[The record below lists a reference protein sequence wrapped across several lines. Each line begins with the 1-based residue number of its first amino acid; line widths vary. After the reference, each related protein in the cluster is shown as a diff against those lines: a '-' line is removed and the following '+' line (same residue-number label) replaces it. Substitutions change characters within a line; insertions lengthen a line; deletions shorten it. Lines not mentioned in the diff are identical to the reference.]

1 MKNMKGIVEKN
12 YVREKKNSSSN
23 LLRMFFRTLEQK
35 IKNDPSY
42 VKDVIKKSRL
52 KLKPSKFI

>member
-1 MKNMKGIVEKN
+1 MKGIDEKN

-52 KLKPSKFI
+52 KLKPSKFN

>member
-1 MKNMKGIVEKN
+1 MKNMKGIDEKN

-52 KLKPSKFI
+52 KLKPSKFN